1 MSRLIC
7 ELDGAR
13 GRRIA
18 VYDNK
23 CVITTDVS
31 LGSIVTSNALD
42 GQKTIFYIDV
52 QGIQFKKSGLALGYL
67 QLETGSIQMNN
78 SKSNM
83 FSENTFTFADTFDGV
98 LNAFMEKIHD
108 YIVDRIESY
117 KYRTDANQKY
127 LYDLVAFASKITG
140 CYVEPGL
147 LTQLKREEQ
156 EQEILREQ
164 ERAERQ
170 RQEREAQQREIEDF
184 RCAIQDKDLTTQIN
198 MFLAQAATCTR
209 VLEVLELWKNFEW
222 ESCDA
227 TAMIEKKINGA
238 AQVERMYGRRSNGV
252 QTLLEDI
259 KTIM

>member
-1 MSRLIC
+1 MSMLIC

-13 GRRIA
+13 GRHIA

-42 GQKTIFYIDV
+42 GKKTIFYIDV
-52 QGIQFKKSGLALGYL
+52 QGVQFKKSGLALGYL

-83 FSENTFTFADTFDGV
+83 FSENTFTFADAPEGA
-98 LNAFMEKIHD
+98 LNIFMEKIHD

-117 KYRTDANQKY
+117 KYGTPANQEY
-127 LYDLVAFASKITG
+127 LLDLVAFASTMMG
-140 CYVEPGL
+140 SYVSDSL
-147 LTQLKREEQ
+147 MTQFKNEQ
-156 EQEILREQ
+156 CKQESLREQ

-170 RQEREAQQREIEDF
+170 RKEREAQEREIEDF
-184 RCAIQDKDLTTQIN
+184 RSAIQDKDLSTQIN

-209 VLEVLELWKNFEW
+209 VLEVFELWKNFEW

-238 AQVERMYGRRSNGV
+238 AQIERMYGRRSNGV
-252 QTLLEDI
+252 QNLLEDI
-259 KTIM
+259 KKIM